1 MSKDI
6 YNPYTQDQRAQ
17 YIATRKAAIALR
29 PDITGAQFDATV
41 RKDFAPQSPEDW
53 CRGALTLLATIRAQ
67 IEANARTTV
76 SDYFGVA
83 K

>member
-1 MSKDI
+1 MNKAI

-17 YIATRKAAIALR
+17 YVQTRKAALALR

-41 RKDFAPQSPEDW
+41 RKDFAPQSPEVNDFGAADTSIHRHPN
-53 CRGALTLLATIRAQ
+53 CRCNYDVLDRFWA
-67 IEANARTTV
+67 V
-76 SDYFGVA
+76 